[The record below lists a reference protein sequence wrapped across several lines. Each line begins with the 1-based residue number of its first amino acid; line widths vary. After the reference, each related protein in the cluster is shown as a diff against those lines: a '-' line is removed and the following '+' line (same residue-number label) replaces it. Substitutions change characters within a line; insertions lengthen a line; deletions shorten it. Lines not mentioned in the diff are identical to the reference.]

1 MTLPQSPTYD
11 VNGTKA
17 AAASLTN
24 GGRPLSASLAGSAA
38 QAVFRSRRSN
48 TLRSQAST
56 ASTNAGGVGGDSV
69 SLLNPGS
76 TVLHPANAATSTHS
90 GSQALPVQ
98 VILSSGTPVHNK
110 DNNGKGDVENGGTND
125 TSSVHRRTNSNA
137 SQTIHVRPMS
147 KRDIFYQGSTLHIP
161 HSQLSLSHQFQSHSS
176 MAHSMVSIPAR
187 DIINK
192 VILL

>member
-17 AAASLTN
+17 AAAGLTN

-48 TLRSQAST
+48 TVRSQAST
-56 ASTNAGGVGGDSV
+56 TSTTAGGDSV

-76 TVLHPANAATSTHS
+76 TVLHPANVATSTQS

-110 DNNGKGDVENGGTND
+110 DGNGKGDLENGGATTD
-125 TSSVHRRTNSNA
+125 TTSVHKRTNSNA

-192 VILL
+192 VIQNN

>member
-17 AAASLTN
+17 AAAGLTN

-38 QAVFRSRRSN
+38 QAVFRTRRSN

-56 ASTNAGGVGGDSV
+56 TSTTAGGVGGDSV

-76 TVLHPANAATSTHS
+76 TVLHPANAATSTQS

-110 DNNGKGDVENGGTND
+110 ESGMKGDVENGGGANTD
-125 TSSVHRRTNSNA
+125 TGSVHKRTNSNA

-192 VILL
+192 VI

>member
-17 AAASLTN
+17 AAAGLTN

-48 TLRSQAST
+48 TVRSQAST
-56 ASTNAGGVGGDSV
+56 TSTTAGGDSV

-76 TVLHPANAATSTHS
+76 TVLHPANVATSTQS

-110 DNNGKGDVENGGTND
+110 DASGKGDVENGGATD
-125 TSSVHRRTNSNA
+125 TTSVHKRTNSNA

-192 VILL
+192 VIQNN